1 MAFKKLNPENWD
13 QHDPTSSVFVLVDKN
28 GVSRTP
34 MGGEWARMIL
44 EPGLNDCVPRDVIE
58 LFEVARATVVYGWFF
73 YPLFAVG
80 CEQLF
85 IVHEAAV
92 IHRCKDVGAP
102 KKAKSFAEKI
112 DWLIGNGFLTESRRV
127 QWTAVRQL
135 RNSAAHKKN
144 QSIFDPTMAVRNVEI
159 AAELI
164 NELFL
169 TDKIAPQSECD

>member
-1 MAFKKLNPENWD
+1 MSKVLTAENWN

-34 MGGEWARMIL
+34 MGSEWARMIL
-44 EPGLNDCVPRDVIE
+44 EPKLNETVPTEVVE
-58 LFEVARATVVYGWFF
+58 LFEVARGTIIYGWFF
-73 YPLFAVG
+73 YPLFTVG
-80 CEQLF
+80 SEHLF
-85 IVHEAAV
+85 HVHEAAV
-92 IHRCKDVGAP
+92 THRCKEAGAP
-102 KKAKSFAEKI
+102 KKTKTFAEKI
-112 DWLIGNGFLTESRRV
+112 DWLLGQGFIEGRRQI

-144 QSIFDPTMAVRNVEI
+144 QSIFDPTMAVRNVEV

-169 TDKIAPQSECD
+169 TDKMVPQSECD